1 MSAEIMIG
9 GLPTKVYK
17 KLEHVNVQYEEK
29 LAQIEK
35 RFEKKTLKISED
47 MLNEIEFLKIEK

>member
-1 MSAEIMIG
+1 MASLEKLLKEKQAKIEELMSAEIMIG

-29 LAQIEK
+29 LQ
-35 RFEKKTLKISED
+35 
-47 MLNEIEFLKIEK
+47 

>member
-29 LAQIEK
+29 L
-35 RFEKKTLKISED
+35 
-47 MLNEIEFLKIEK
+47 